1 MDLSKLNAI
10 FVSESDELLGRLEQA
25 LLEIEKNPSDAGS
38 LRTIFQVMHTI
49 KGNAA
54 TMGCSKMAEFAH
66 HLEDALEPV
75 KDSGG
80 SLNTSA
86 LDALLESLDIF
97 RALLQEFQSGQDAG
111 VDLQSPL
118 ARLRKAMGVGA
129 QSPPQGDS
137 PAPAPVS
144 PQPSPAASVAAPEP
158 VLSPVAESMPAP
170 AATVTEDIAKA
181 EAAREV
187 HEAHEAQKEAKN
199 AIRNTIVR
207 VQLKHLDDIMNLV
220 GELAITKSR
229 LIQHSQELGVPA
241 LIAEVKFLERLSTQL
256 QEEVLKTRMVPVE
269 DIFERYQRV
278 VRDISHE
285 LGKEISFIIQDNG
298 ISVDRVLLEKI
309 NEALVHLLRNA
320 IDHGIETQERRQ
332 AAGKSPV
339 GTVSLVARRE
349 KNYAVVDVIDDGGG
363 IDVSRVK
370 AKAVALGAVSA
381 EKAGKMTDQEALYLV
396 CHPSLSTKDEVTQ
409 FSGRGVGMDAVQE
422 SVESINGHL
431 DIHSVLGEGTRF
443 SLFLPL
449 NLAIIQALLFQLGEQ
464 TYALPLADVLEI
476 VSLEIIQ
483 PKIIDKREVL
493 SLRNEVLPLV
503 RLNKFFNISSNAVGY
518 ALVVQART
526 TRFALV
532 VDQLVGRQEIV
543 LKNLSGFLKTIN
555 GIGGA
560 TILGDGRAIMI
571 LDVQEGFL

>member
-25 LLEIEKNPSDAGS
+25 LLEIEKNPADAGS

-54 TMGCSKMAEFAH
+54 TMGCAKMAEFAH

-80 SLNTSA
+80 SLNTGA
-86 LDALLESLDIF
+86 LDALLESLDLF

-111 VDLQSPL
+111 VDLQSTL
-118 ARLRKAMGVGA
+118 ARLRQAMEGGAETPPKAV
-129 QSPPQGDS
+129 S
-137 PAPAPVS
+137 PAPEPAA
-144 PQPSPAASVAAPEP
+144 PQPSPAAPAAAPEA
-158 VLSPVAESMPAP
+158 VSPAAEPMSAP
-170 AATVTEDIAKA
+170 AATVTEDIAKV
-181 EAAREV
+181 EAAREA
-187 HEAHEAQKEAKN
+187 HEAGEAQKEAKN

-370 AKAVALGAVSA
+370 AKAVALGAVSP
-381 EKAGKMTDQEALYLV
+381 EKAAKMTDQEALFLV

-476 VSLEIIQ
+476 VSLAIIQ
-483 PKIIDKREVL
+483 PKVIDKREVL
-493 SLRNEVLPLV
+493 SLRSEVLPLV
-503 RLNKFFNISSNAVGY
+503 RLNKFFNIPSNAVGY